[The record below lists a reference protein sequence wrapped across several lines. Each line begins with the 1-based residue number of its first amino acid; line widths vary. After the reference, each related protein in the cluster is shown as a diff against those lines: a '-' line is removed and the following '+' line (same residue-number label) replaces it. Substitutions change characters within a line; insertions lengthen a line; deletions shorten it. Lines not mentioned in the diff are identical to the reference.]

1 MQTINVIN
9 NIVLK
14 EGILHTYG
22 RDGNVARVFLRQ
34 GNLEGRCAVYSLMM
48 LLMLHGILN
57 REDLLRKVSAKA
69 PEYIKKLKR
78 QFNHCTTRGYS
89 LRELRIKLLRSFN
102 NKIPVDVYVI
112 RNRDKDNLRKLH
124 NMIKEQLDKDEPV
137 QIGLWSPQRKVG
149 HSVVAIGYSQFDPT
163 SIRLYCLDSAC
174 NMPYASMWNN
184 VIDLNTY
191 YYYDDGVDEL
201 DFNHQANEKVLVDS
215 ILLIDNERWIF
226 QDLPFEPVEYDS
238 IPFDPEGNDSI
249 LPFEPEEKDSILPF

>member
-89 LRELRIKLLRSFN
+89 LRELRLKLLRAFN
-102 NKIPVDVYVI
+102 NRLPVDVCVI
-112 RNRDKDNLRKLH
+112 RNRDKDSHRKLH

-174 NMPYASMWNN
+174 PLPYASIWNN
-184 VIDLNTY
+184 VIDVNID
-191 YYYDDGVDEL
+191 YDDVDKL

>member
-14 EGILHTYG
+14 
-22 RDGNVARVFLRQ
+22 Q

-112 RNRDKDNLRKLH
+112 RNRDKDNLKKIHDMIMAQIDIGYSVQLERKY
-124 NMIKEQLDKDEPV
+124 
-137 QIGLWSPQRKVG
+137 G
-149 HSVVAIGYSQFDPT
+149 HSVVAIGYTLFGT
-163 SIRLYCLDSAC
+163 TLRLFCLDSAC
-174 NMPYASMWNN
+174 PLPYASIWNN
-184 VIDLNTY
+184 VIDVNID
-191 YYYDDGVDEL
+191 YDDVDKL
-201 DFNHQANEKVLVDS
+201 DFNHQANEKVLVDA
-215 ILLIDNERWIF
+215 ILLIDDWKWQNAA
-226 QDLPFEPVEYDS
+226 
-238 IPFDPEGNDSI
+238 I
-249 LPFEPEEKDSILPF
+249 LPFEPEENNSILPF

>member
-14 EGILHTYG
+14 DGILHAYG
-22 RDGNVARVFLRQ
+22 REGNVTRVFLRQ

-69 PEYIKKLKR
+69 PEYIKKLKG

-112 RNRDKDNLRKLH
+112 RNRDKDNLKKIHDMIMAQIDIGYSVQLAFWNHKRKY
-124 NMIKEQLDKDEPV
+124 
-137 QIGLWSPQRKVG
+137 G
-149 HSVVAIGYSQFDPT
+149 HSVVAIGYTLFGT
-163 SIRLYCLDSAC
+163 TLRLFCLDSAC
-174 NMPYASMWNN
+174 PLPYASIWNN
-184 VIDLNTY
+184 VIDVNID
-191 YYYDDGVDEL
+191 YDDVDKL
-201 DFNHQANEKVLVDS
+201 DYNHQANEKVLVDA
-215 ILLIDNERWIF
+215 ILLIDDWKWQNAA
-226 QDLPFEPVEYDS
+226 
-238 IPFDPEGNDSI
+238 I
-249 LPFEPEEKDSILPF
+249 LPFEPEENNSILPF

>member
-14 EGILHTYG
+14 DGILHAYG
-22 RDGNVARVFLRQ
+22 REGNREGNVTRVFLRQ

-69 PEYIKKLKR
+69 PEYIKKLKG

-112 RNRDKDNLRKLH
+112 RNRDKDNLKKIH
-124 NMIKEQLDKDEPV
+124 DMIMA
-137 QIGLWSPQRKVG
+137 QID
-149 HSVVAIGYSQFDPT
+149 IGYSVQLVPKG
-163 SIRLYCLDSAC
+163 
-174 NMPYASMWNN
+174 NM
-184 VIDLNTY
+184 D
-191 YYYDDGVDEL
+191 
-201 DFNHQANEKVLVDS
+201 
-215 ILLIDNERWIF
+215 ILLLLLD
-226 QDLPFEPVEYDS
+226 
-238 IPFDPEGNDSI
+238 IPCLEQLFGFFVLI
-249 LPFEPEEKDSILPF
+249 LHVPCRMHLYGITLLT